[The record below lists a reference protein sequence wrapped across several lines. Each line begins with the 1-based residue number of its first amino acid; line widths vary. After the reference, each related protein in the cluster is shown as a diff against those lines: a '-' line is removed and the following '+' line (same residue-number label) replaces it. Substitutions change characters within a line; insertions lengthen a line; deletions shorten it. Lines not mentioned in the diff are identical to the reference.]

1 MNRMTDEQRVIE
13 FLKDNVGYGY
23 RATELSEQLG
33 IDLMEVKHI
42 LEQLVD
48 KKVVW
53 RKITRGERGTEVYY
67 NYVGE

>member
-13 FLKDNVGYGY
+13 FLKDNMEYGY
-23 RATELSEQLG
+23 RATKLSEQLG